1 MSEPNFSDNLI
12 RNAKTLNALYV
23 EDNLIVA
30 KGVEKLLKLFLSEV
44 DLALDGAE
52 GLSKF
57 KSKKYDLILTDINMP
72 KMNGIEFIEHIRENE
87 PHIPIIVISAYGDQ
101 DNMFKAI
108 QAGIDGFIL
117 KPLEPEQFRKVLF
130 KAIEKTLIYKEH
142 NKNLSVLKQY
152 QDITNRSSIISKTD
166 PSGIITFVNENFIK
180 VSEYTKEELI
190 GRSHGVIRHPDNSKE
205 FFKDL
210 WYTISVKKEPW
221 EGVIKNLSKTGKP
234 YYVKTV
240 IKPLLDENGKV
251 IEYIALRN
259 DISEIMSEKKQLL
272 NSLESNDNALLIMI
286 QIENFEILDKFYDT
300 KTVDKI
306 EHIYSKTLLDHM
318 PHKEMF
324 EKIYTLGDGC
334 FAITESF
341 EKITSKYSD
350 VNIEE
355 QLLEF
360 IKNTKNSTIKLEN
373 IDYDISVIASYS
385 YGKTNL
391 YENVRYGIEKA
402 IDTNRNLIF
411 ANNLVDEAQKNA
423 KKNIETIQMVKKAL
437 DESKI
442 VSFFQP
448 IIDNK
453 TKEIIKYESLVRLIN
468 EENEVISPY
477 FFLDVSKKGSYYT
490 KITKRVIESS
500 FEVLNHIK
508 NNVSINLSVLDIEN
522 EEIRNRLKVL
532 VSNEKYKGRVTFE
545 LLEDEN
551 IKDFKKVK
559 SFIKLVKKVGDVKIA
574 IDDFGSG
581 YSNFERLLEYSPDIL
596 KIDGSLIKNIEHD
609 EFSKNLVETIVVFAK
624 KQGIKTIAEF
634 VENENIYNI
643 LTNLGVDYSQGFY
656 FGKPEKII

>member
-30 KGVEKLLKLFLSEV
+30 NGVEKLLKLFLSEV